1 MDGTVFFY
9 VGGAL
14 VLAALV
20 LSFVGIRGK
29 ASFPANGP
37 QYTAVIGAFALL
49 VAVTGAY
56 AVANAREEQEHRE
69 EELAHES
76 EEVAEEAGA
85 LEREGSDD
93 AGASSQ
99 AQQGEEEGAAGAG
112 LAGPGQSEGGPTP
125 GETLDLTSPEDGG
138 LAFEPDGLEAQA
150 GTITLAYENPSQV
163 PHNVAIEDTEGQVLG
178 EGEVLAQGTSEA
190 TAELAPGEYTFFCAV
205 PGHREGGMEGTLTV
219 AP

>member
-20 LSFVGIRGK
+20 LSYFGIRGK
-29 ASFPANGP
+29 DSFPSSGP
-37 QYTAVIGAFALL
+37 MYTAVIGAFALL

-56 AVANAREEQEHRE
+56 AVANAREEQEHRD
-69 EELAHES
+69 EELAHEA
-76 EEVAEEAGA
+76 EEAAEEAGA
-85 LEREGSDD
+85 LEQEGAD

-112 LAGPGQSEGGPTP
+112 TAGGGQPDGGPSP

-138 LAFEPDGLEAQA
+138 LVFEPDGLEAQA

-163 PHNVAIEDTEGQVLG
+163 PHNIAVEDESGQVLG

-205 PGHREGGMEGTLTV
+205 PGHRDGGMEGTLTV
-219 AP
+219 GQ